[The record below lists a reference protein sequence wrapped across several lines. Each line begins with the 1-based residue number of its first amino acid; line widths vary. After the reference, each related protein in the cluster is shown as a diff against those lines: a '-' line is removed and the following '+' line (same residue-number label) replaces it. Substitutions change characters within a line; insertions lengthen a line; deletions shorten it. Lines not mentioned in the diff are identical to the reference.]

1 LPVDEPLAIL
11 ANPAMTLDTSLP
23 VDDIL
28 EVKVDDS
35 AQYNDGFSD
44 LFKGI
49 FDDDG
54 EREDD
59 SGNWAIDVL
68 IAQSNGATLT
78 PAKRD
83 DEAELEVVT
92 EAEGTEKKSDQDY
105 WF

>member
-1 LPVDEPLAIL
+1 MV
-11 ANPAMTLDTSLP
+11 NPAITLDTSLP

-28 EVKVDDS
+28 DVKVDDS
-35 AQYNDGFSD
+35 VQNQEGFSD
-44 LFKGI
+44 LFDGI

-59 SGNWAIDVL
+59 SGNWAVDVL
-68 IAQSNGATLT
+68 IAQSNAATQNHALT
-78 PAKRD
+78 PSKRD

-92 EAEGTEKKSDQDY
+92 AEENTEKNSDQDY